1 MSRLD
6 HIFNLRQDGMI
17 VASVSGPDRE
27 QALREIMHY
36 ALVYS
41 EDGPCTVE
49 GITDEDW
56 KAILGEFK
64 DDRQ

>member
-1 MSRLD
+1 
-6 HIFNLRQDGMI
+6 MI